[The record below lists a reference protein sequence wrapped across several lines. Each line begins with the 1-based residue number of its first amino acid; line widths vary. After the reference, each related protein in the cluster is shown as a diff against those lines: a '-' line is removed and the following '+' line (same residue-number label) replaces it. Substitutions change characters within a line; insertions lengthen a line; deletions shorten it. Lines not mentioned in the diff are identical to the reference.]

1 MKNKNKIME
10 VYMKIYEQLPHRI
23 IDNVGGWVRK
33 SDMLGAY
40 PYSSNTTCNEH
51 YNRVVDAWEQK
62 KIGIVAYCRPRT
74 DWDDII
80 ISQNFENVSMINIGA
95 RLLQNME
102 ILHRTWDNLV
112 SDLLPYQNRLHEEY
126 AGMYSDIEMKLSDFN
141 THVINTIQT
150 MAEQKTG
157 EDE

>member
-1 MKNKNKIME
+1 
-10 VYMKIYEQLPHRI
+10 
-23 IDNVGGWVRK
+23 
-33 SDMLGAY
+33 
-40 PYSSNTTCNEH
+40 
-51 YNRVVDAWEQK
+51 
-62 KIGIVAYCRPRT
+62 
-74 DWDDII
+74 
-80 ISQNFENVSMINIGA
+80 MINIGA